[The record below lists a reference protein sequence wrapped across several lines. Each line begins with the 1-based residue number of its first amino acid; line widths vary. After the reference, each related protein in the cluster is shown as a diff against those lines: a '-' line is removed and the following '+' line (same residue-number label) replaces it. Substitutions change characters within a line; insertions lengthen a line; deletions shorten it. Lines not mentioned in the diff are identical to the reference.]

1 MIKIPRT
8 MATQHPDNVR
18 SPFFATNSV
27 ISDDDEIK
35 EAFYSYSHLKIQEQ
49 LWDFE
54 GKDVDNNVV
63 RKLLTRYEPF
73 FRKHTLGKEV
83 FLTYRVPNPDVE
95 KNEGKLLLETLE
107 SIPRNSDVAKLFY
120 GEDVIPVFE
129 VALPMITDAKTPLR
143 VFNYY
148 KHFVSGKEQQS
159 ISQG

>member
-1 MIKIPRT
+1 MMKIPRT

-35 EAFYSYSHLKIQEQ
+35 EAFYSFSHLKIQEQ

-73 FRKHTLGKEV
+73 FRKHTLGKDV

-95 KNEGKLLLETLE
+95 K
-107 SIPRNSDVAKLFY
+107 V
-120 GEDVIPVFE
+120 
-129 VALPMITDAKTPLR
+129 
-143 VFNYY
+143 
-148 KHFVSGKEQQS
+148 
-159 ISQG
+159 